1 MAARKATTKV
11 LTNKTCKQMTDL
23 VFRYLNKTL
32 GPRVKRDF
40 DQHLRICPDC
50 VAFLNT
56 YAKTVALTRSVRAED
71 MPAKVRNNILEFPRR
86 RSHRARVRA

>member
-23 VFRYLNKTL
+23 VFGYLNKTL

-50 VAFLNT
+50 VFFLNT

-71 MPAKVRNNILEFPRR
+71 MPAKVRNNILEFLRR
-86 RSHRARVRA
+86 RSHRARPRA